1 MSQHRSLCDKY
12 IYCNL
17 YQLVITVFFKLIIC
31 LFLCFKKK
39 LILQGHKI
47 NCVIMKNLVLLG
59 ILLLWFVSLF
69 GQTEVKSNL
78 DKVTIYPQKA
88 LVEKS
93 VKVNLKKGENRFII
107 TNNAYY
113 GVEEDVHF
121 ASSNDWFVT
130 SINTQIQTL
139 PQKEAAKKVLP
150 QNIYQQYIVLK
161 DNLDDTEAQITDAE
175 ALLKTLY
182 AQKTALSNLKATKT
196 PSEIDTIEIIK
207 SQFVFQ
213 REEMKN
219 INKLISQTTE
229 KQTELKYQK
238 NNILKDIEILI
249 KKYVGGKK
257 VLTQDKSILVSI
269 YSNKDLTN
277 QTLKYTYFT
286 HAVSSSY
293 SYDVMFD
300 ENKNTAVFYL
310 KNTVTQNTG
319 ENWKDCEIVFSTSE
333 GEYVDYNENLSPY
346 YLDYAYTKQ
355 KAKVGTMK
363 LNTATDKAV
372 AMGSKSEVEGEA
384 VYLANAIYSQSDMQ
398 NLTLNR
404 EYSLATK
411 QNIATNESITIP
423 LYNEETK
430 VDFSRFST
438 PKNTE
443 KVYYTALLPEWE
455 DLGLLNTYCNIYL
468 NDKFIANTYIN
479 TDEIGDTMRLSVGED
494 KEVKITRKLR
504 KSSPAEKGFLSK
516 DVVEKA
522 QIILIV
528 KNTKNELVKLSIKDQ
543 IPISANSEIKV
554 SDIVLDNGE
563 IEANSGIVNWNVEIE
578 PKGEKKITI
587 SYTVTY
593 PKGNKVILN

>member
-1 MSQHRSLCDKY
+1 M
-12 IYCNL
+12 
-17 YQLVITVFFKLIIC
+17 
-31 LFLCFKKK
+31 KK
-39 LILQGHKI
+39 LILFSS
-47 NCVIMKNLVLLG
+47 
-59 ILLLWFVSLF
+59 LLLWMVSLC
-69 GQTEVKSNL
+69 GQTEIKSNL

-93 VKVNLKKGENRFII
+93 VKVNLKKGENKFII

-130 SINTQIQTL
+130 SVNTQAQTL
-139 PQKEAAKKVLP
+139 PQKQAAKKVLP
-150 QNIYQQYIVLK
+150 QNIYQQYILLK
-161 DNLDDTEAQITDAE
+161 DNFDNTEAQIIDCE

-196 PSEIDTIEIIK
+196 PSEIDTIETIK
-207 SQFVFQ
+207 NQFVFQ

-257 VLTQDKSILVSI
+257 ILTQDKSILVTI

-277 QTLKYTYFT
+277 ETLKYTYFT
-286 HAVSSSY
+286 HAVSSTY

-300 ENKNTAVFYL
+300 ENKNTAIFYL

-319 ENWKDCEIVFSTSE
+319 ENWKDCEMVFSTSE
-333 GEYVDYNENLSPY
+333 GEYVAYNENLLPH
-346 YLDYAYTKQ
+346 YLDYAYTKP
-355 KAKVGTMK
+355 KAKGSTMR
-363 LNTATDKAV
+363 LNTAV
-372 AMGSKSEVEGEA
+372 ATSSKTEQEVESL
-384 VYLANAIYSQSDMQ
+384 YLDGVEYSQSYMQ

-404 EYSLATK
+404 EYTLNTK

-423 LYNEETK
+423 LYNETTK

-438 PKNTE
+438 PKNSE

-455 DLGLLNTYCNIYL
+455 DLGVLNTYCNIYL

-479 TDEIGDTMRLSVGED
+479 TDEVGDTMRFSVGED
-494 KEVKITRKLR
+494 KDVKITRKLR
-504 KSSPAEKGFLSK
+504 KSSPTEKGFLSK
-516 DVVEKA
+516 DVVEKV
-522 QIILIV
+522 QITLTV
-528 KNTKNELVKLSIKDQ
+528 KNTKNESLKLSIKDQ
-543 IPISANSEIKV
+543 IPISANSEIKI

-563 IEANSGIVNWNVEIE
+563 IEANSGIVNWNIEIE
-578 PKGEKKITI
+578 PKGEKKITF

>member
-1 MSQHRSLCDKY
+1 
-12 IYCNL
+12 
-17 YQLVITVFFKLIIC
+17 
-31 LFLCFKKK
+31 
-39 LILQGHKI
+39 
-47 NCVIMKNLVLLG
+47 MKNLVLLG
-59 ILLLWFVSLF
+59 ILLLWFASLF

-93 VKVNLKKGENRFII
+93 VKVNLKKGENKFII

-130 SINTQIQTL
+130 SINTQTQTL

-161 DNLDDTEAQITDAE
+161 DNLDNTEAQIIDCE

-196 PSEIDTIEIIK
+196 PSAIDTIETIK
-207 SQFVFQ
+207 NQFVFQ

-257 VLTQDKSILVSI
+257 VLTQDKFILVSI

-277 QTLKYTYFT
+277 QLLKYTYFT
-286 HAVSSSY
+286 HAVSSTY

-333 GEYVDYNENLSPY
+333 GEYVACNENLSPY

-363 LNTATDKAV
+363 LNATMDKTV
-372 AMGSKSEVEGEA
+372 ATGNNLEAEGEVDA
-384 VYLANAIYSQSDMQ
+384 VYSQSYVQ
-398 NLTLNR
+398 NLTLNK

-423 LYNEETK
+423 LYNEQTK

-438 PKNTE
+438 PKNSE

-468 NDKFIANTYIN
+468 NEKFIANTYIN
-479 TDEIGDTMRLSVGED
+479 TDEIGDTMRFSVGED
-494 KEVKITRKLR
+494 KQVKITRKLR
-504 KSSPAEKGFLSK
+504 KSSPSEKGFLSK

-522 QIILIV
+522 QIILTV
-528 KNTKNELVKLSIKDQ
+528 KNTKNEPVKLSIKDQ

-563 IEANSGIVNWNVEIE
+563 IEANSGIVNWNIEIE
-578 PKGEKKITI
+578 PKGEKKITF